1 MFDTSFLN
9 INNQV
14 LGKYSVQKSV
24 LKANEGCTFSAG
36 LSAKV

>member
-14 LGKYSVQKSV
+14 CGTYSVQKSV
-24 LKANEGCTFSAG
+24 LKVHKGCTFSAG
-36 LSAKV
+36 LGAKV